1 MKVVDYLVDSLI
13 KLGITDVFGIPGGVV
28 LDFVYALNKRKK
40 NIRTHLLH
48 HEQNAGFAAL
58 GYAQATQKMGV
69 AFGTKGPGI
78 LNFTT
83 SIAEAYSDSIPS
95 LFITSHSLNDI
106 SEKMRFIEDQEI
118 DIVPIF
124 KSITKYCVRVN
135 NVDSFIEELKK
146 SIYLAN
152 SGRKGPVVIDISS
165 KIWNSEILENKLEG
179 EIIKNID
186 NLKNNFEEVILSI
199 EKKLNESKK
208 PLLIIG
214 DGIRQAGIEKEIVE
228 FSEKNKIPVIYSRG
242 CQDVMSNSKMAFG
255 YVGSHGIR
263 YANYILSEAD
273 LLISL
278 GNRLSFPIKSKSFL
292 DIFSKCKLIRCDID
306 ENEFM
311 REIPNSE
318 NFQCDIKEVLKGL
331 LNKNIEN
338 KNIDEWLDK
347 CNKIK
352 EILWNSDTNTPV
364 NEITYLLN
372 NLKNTGAI
380 VGDVGN
386 NEFWLSRAYE
396 FSKNKSKI
404 LFSRS
409 LGTMGCSIGKAI
421 GAYYALNKNIICFIG
436 DQGLQMNPQELQF
449 ISNNKLPIWIVVI
462 NNSSSGM
469 IKSRQIRRY
478 NSEFLLTT
486 KKTGYSVVDLE
497 KLSNTYGFD
506 YIQIE
511 SVKDI
516 DNKLRDCDY
525 TKPLFINF
533 IVDENIDL
541 EISLPVG
548 NNCKDMEPKLS
559 KEIYEK
565 LNLNIIIKKGRK

>member
-1 MKVVDYLVDSLI
+1 MKVVDYLVESLI
-13 KLGITDVFGIPGGVV
+13 ESGITDVFGIPGGVV

-40 NIRTHLLH
+40 DINTHLLH

-58 GYAQATQKMGV
+58 GYAQSTQKMGV

-78 LNFTT
+78 LNLTT

-95 LFITSHSLNDI
+95 LFITSHSLDDT
-106 SEKMRFIEDQEI
+106 SDKMRVIEDQEI

-135 NVDSFIEELKK
+135 NADSFIEELRK
-146 SIYLAN
+146 SICLVN

-165 KIWNSEILENKLEG
+165 RIWNSEILENKLKEK
-179 EIIKNID
+179 IIENID
-186 NLKNNFEEVILSI
+186 NSKNNFEEAILSI
-199 EKKLNESKK
+199 EKNLNKSKK

-214 DGIRQAGIEKEIVE
+214 DGIRQAGIEKEVVG

-242 CQDVMSNSKMAFG
+242 CQDIMSSSKMAFG
-255 YVGSHGIR
+255 YVGSHGTR
-263 YANYILSEAD
+263 YTNYILSEAD

-318 NFQCDIKEVLKGL
+318 NFQCDVKEVLKGL
-331 LNKNIEN
+331 FNKNIEN
-338 KNIDEWLDK
+338 KNIDKWFDK

-352 EILWNSDTNTPV
+352 EILWNSDTDTPV
-364 NEITYLLN
+364 NEIAYLLD

-380 VGDVGN
+380 IGDVGN

-396 FSKNKSKI
+396 FSKNKNKI

-409 LGTMGCSIGKAI
+409 LGTMGCSIGKTI
-421 GAYYALNKNIICFIG
+421 GAYYALKKSVVCFIG
-436 DQGLQMNPQELQF
+436 DQALQMNPQELQF
-449 ISNNKLPIWIVVI
+449 ISNNKLPIWIVVV
-462 NNSSSGM
+462 NNNSSGM

-486 KKTGYSVVDLE
+486 EETGYSMVDLE
-497 KLSNTYGFD
+497 KLSNAYDFD
-506 YIQIE
+506 YVQIE
-511 SVKDI
+511 SVEDI
-516 DNKLRDCDY
+516 DNKLIDCDY

-541 EISLPVG
+541 EISLPIG
-548 NNCKDMEPKLS
+548 NDCKDMEPKLDEAVLERI
-559 KEIYEK
+559 K
-565 LNLNIIIKKGRK
+565 NL

>member
-95 LFITSHSLNDI
+95 LFITSHSLDDV

-541 EISLPVG
+541 EISLPIG
-548 NNCKDMEPKLS
+548 NNCKDMEPKLD
-559 KEIYEK
+559 KTILERIEK
-565 LNLNIIIKKGRK
+565 L

>member
-95 LFITSHSLNDI
+95 LFITSHSLDDV

-179 EIIKNID
+179 KIIKNID

-548 NNCKDMEPKLS
+548 NNCKDMEPKLD
-559 KEIYEK
+559 KTILERIEK
-565 LNLNIIIKKGRK
+565 L